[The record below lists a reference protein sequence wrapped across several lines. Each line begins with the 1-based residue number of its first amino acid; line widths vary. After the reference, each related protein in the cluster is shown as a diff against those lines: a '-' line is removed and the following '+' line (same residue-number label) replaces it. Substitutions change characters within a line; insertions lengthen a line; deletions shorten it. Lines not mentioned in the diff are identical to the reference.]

1 MEILIYKKYKEQK
14 LFNDFI
20 VMKQQLIKS
29 YRQTYSN
36 IQHSKDV
43 SFIKRRK
50 LLNLRRVTLATW
62 RKMLSSYYTELS
74 NIRTEIKNKENPKL
88 SYTRRS
94 KRKSALVVGIN
105 YVNSRYELNG
115 CINDATNIQNKL
127 LESGYNA
134 QNIIML
140 TDTSTLKP
148 TKKNILGHLQRMLEN
163 ANDGDQVFFSYSG
176 HGSYTKDLNNDEING
191 YDEVIV
197 PSDLNIVTD
206 DELKH
211 VIQTYLK
218 KGVTLIALVDACF
231 SGTILDLKYRYLDA
245 MYNNQFVINDVNLET
260 KGDVILLSSSTDEQT
275 SIEAVVNNKPQGA
288 MTFCFLECL
297 KHPEIKTWRQL
308 LNEIRTILNKNYFHQ
323 IPQINSG
330 SFVNIDDEI
339 YF

>member
-1 MEILIYKKYKEQK
+1 MEILIYKKYREEK
-14 LFNDFI
+14 LLNKFLDI
-20 VMKQQLIKS
+20 RQELINN
-29 YRQTYSN
+29 YRQNYNN

-50 LLNLRRVTLATW
+50 LLNLRRITIETW
-62 RKMLSSYYTELS
+62 RKMVSSYYSELS
-74 NIRTEIKNKENPKL
+74 NIHTEIKTKQNPKL
-88 SYTRRS
+88 KSSQTS
-94 KRKSALVVGIN
+94 NRKLALVVGIN

-115 CINDATNIQNKL
+115 CINDATNIENKL

-134 QNIIML
+134 QNITLL
-140 TDTSTLKP
+140 TDTATLKP
-148 TKKNILGHLQRMLEN
+148 TKTNILGNLQRMLEY
-163 ANDGDQVFFSYSG
+163 AQDGDQIFFSYSG

-197 PSDLNIVTD
+197 PSDLNLITD

-245 MYNNQFVINDVNLET
+245 MYNNQFVINEVNLET
-260 KGDVILLSSSTDEQT
+260 KGSVILLSSSTDEQT

-297 KHPEIKTWRQL
+297 KQPQIKTWRQL
-308 LNEIRTILNKNYFHQ
+308 LNEIRSILNKNYFHQ